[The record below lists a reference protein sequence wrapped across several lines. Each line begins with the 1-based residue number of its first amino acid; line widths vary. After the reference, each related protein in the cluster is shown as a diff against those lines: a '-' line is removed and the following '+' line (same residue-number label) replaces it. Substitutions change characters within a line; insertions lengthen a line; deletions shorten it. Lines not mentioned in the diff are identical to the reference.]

1 MKFCP
6 NCAASFV
13 TVCVIYQA
21 GMTIASTPILIVVLG
36 GVGADELSLVDA
48 IEFRELL
55 PCAGSVEFRRQ
66 RPSFWFQFDLHS
78 SAALPLLA

>member
-1 MKFCP
+1 M
-6 NCAASFV
+6 NCVASFM
-13 TVCVIYQA
+13 TVCVIYRA

-55 PCAGSVEFRRQ
+55 PCAGSVEFRKDARQ
-66 RPSFWFQFDLHS
+66 QPSFGFQFDLHS